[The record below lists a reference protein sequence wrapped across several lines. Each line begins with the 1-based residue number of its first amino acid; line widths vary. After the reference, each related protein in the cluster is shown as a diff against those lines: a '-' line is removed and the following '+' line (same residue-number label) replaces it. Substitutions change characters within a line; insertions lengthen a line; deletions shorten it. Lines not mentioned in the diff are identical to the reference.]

1 MYNGPL
7 RYGVSTY
14 LYHRQRLTRDH
25 LLDIAAHGFET
36 VEVFAARSHFDYHN
50 PAVIADLQQWLGE
63 AGLEVERLAVPPAAT
78 GTGGADADEARQ
90 ALFVGRRIS
99 MTSLVVPVGPPR
111 EAVRLVEELAEL
123 APPLGITIAVDSRS
137 ASMTPIGSL
146 VHFVDTVSERVD
158 ARIGICLD
166 FAAAE
171 RTGDLAGAIEASA
184 EHLAGVRLP
193 VESAIDWPSALTA
206 VQKVGFEGTLVLEAA
221 AYGAPREALKN
232 AQQARR
238 RMEKLLTM

>member
-1 MYNGPL
+1 MYNDAL
-7 RYGVSTY
+7 RYGVSTH
-14 LYHRQRLTRDH
+14 LFHRQRLARNH

-50 PAVIADLQQWLGE
+50 PAAIADLQQWLGE
-63 AGLEVERLAVPPAAT
+63 AGLEVDRLAVPPPAA
-78 GTGGADADEARQ
+78 GTGGADADEAQQ
-90 ALFVGRRIS
+90 ALFVGRRIP
-99 MTSLVVPVGPPR
+99 MTALVVPVGPPR
-111 EAVRLVEELAEL
+111 EAVRLVEALAEV
-123 APPLGITIAVDSRS
+123 ARPLGITIAVDSRS

-146 VHFVDTVSERVD
+146 VHFVDTVSERVE

-171 RTGDLAGAIEASA
+171 NAGDLVGAIEASA

-193 VESAIDWPSALTA
+193 VESAIDWPAALTV
-206 VQKVGFEGTLVLEAA
+206 VQKIGYEGALVLDPAP
-221 AYGAPREALKN
+221 YGAPRDALKK

-238 RMEKLLTM
+238 RMEKMLTM